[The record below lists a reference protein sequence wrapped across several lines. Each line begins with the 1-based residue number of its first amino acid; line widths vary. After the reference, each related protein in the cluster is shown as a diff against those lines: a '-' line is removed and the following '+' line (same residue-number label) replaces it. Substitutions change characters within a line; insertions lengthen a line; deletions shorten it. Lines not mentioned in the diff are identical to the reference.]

1 MMRHV
6 LGFMSVSLGVLM
18 LISNA
23 EGQSLPP
30 RAIIEPTAVL
40 LPVGQSQ
47 SFQLLQ
53 SDGNE
58 VASSDWV
65 LSDPN
70 IAEIRI
76 EGSHAIVTAKTTG
89 QVTLSNGSGARAAE
103 LQVHDGA
110 PPMPS
115 ESKWILQPI
124 NGRFV
129 EAIWATSTWGGTAP
143 NPDPVGENAPSYFYE
158 DSGPSGTRIRAIR
171 EDGLQVW

>member
-58 VASSDWV
+58 VASSDWFSV
-65 LSDPN
+65 
-70 IAEIRI
+70 IR
-76 EGSHAIVTAKTTG
+76 
-89 QVTLSNGSGARAAE
+89 TLPR
-103 LQVHDGA
+103 
-110 PPMPS
+110 
-115 ESKWILQPI
+115 
-124 NGRFV
+124 
-129 EAIWATSTWGGTAP
+129 
-143 NPDPVGENAPSYFYE
+143 
-158 DSGPSGTRIRAIR
+158 
-171 EDGLQVW
+171 